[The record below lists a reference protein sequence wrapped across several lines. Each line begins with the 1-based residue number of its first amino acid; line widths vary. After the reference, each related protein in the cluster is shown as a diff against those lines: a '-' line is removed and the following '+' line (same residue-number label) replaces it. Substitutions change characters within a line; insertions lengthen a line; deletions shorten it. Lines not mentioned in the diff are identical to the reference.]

1 MVSSRLPASHSTIEK
16 QYNNITM
23 NINWPTI
30 IDGLLI
36 SGVGYLVV
44 LLALS
49 LLYFVFRYLPNLLH
63 ARIRSRLRRQGK
75 NIREDEQLSMVGNE
89 SAAIA
94 TALYLYFNEVHDEEN
109 TIMTIKKISKRY
121 SPWSSKIF
129 GVMKNLKP

>member
-1 MVSSRLPASHSTIEK
+1 
-16 QYNNITM
+16 M

-49 LLYFVFRYLPNLLH
+49 LLYFVFRYLPNVLQ

>member
-1 MVSSRLPASHSTIEK
+1 
-16 QYNNITM
+16 M
-23 NINWPTI
+23 NINWPNI

-44 LLALS
+44 MLALS
-49 LLYFVFRYLPNLLH
+49 LLYYVFRYLPVVLH
-63 ARIRSRLRRQGK
+63 ARIRSRLRKQGK
-75 NIREDEQLSMVGNE
+75 PVKKDEQLALVADE

-94 TALYLYFNEVHDEEN
+94 TALYLYFNEVHDEED

-129 GVMKNLKP
+129 GVMNKIKP

>member
-1 MVSSRLPASHSTIEK
+1 
-16 QYNNITM
+16 M
-23 NINWPTI
+23 NINWSTVI
-30 IDGLLI
+30 NGLLI

-75 NIREDEQLSMVGNE
+75 HIREDEQLTMVGDE
-89 SAAIA
+89 SAAVA
-94 TALYLYFNEVHDEEN
+94 AALYLYFNEVHDEED

-129 GVMKNLKP
+129 GVMNKVK

>member
-1 MVSSRLPASHSTIEK
+1 
-16 QYNNITM
+16 M

-30 IDGLLI
+30 LDGLLI
-36 SGVGYLVV
+36 AGVGYLVV

-49 LLYFVFRYLPNLLH
+49 LLYFVFRYIPNILH

-75 NIREDEQLSMVGNE
+75 NIREDESVVLVGNE

-109 TIMTIKKISKRY
+109 TIKKKKKVSKRY

-129 GVMKNLKP
+129 GVMNKIKP

>member
-1 MVSSRLPASHSTIEK
+1 
-16 QYNNITM
+16 M
-23 NINWPTI
+23 NINWDII

-49 LLYFVFRYLPNLLH
+49 LLYFVFRYLPNVLH

-75 NIREDEQLSMVGNE
+75 NIREDESVVLVANE
-89 SAAIA
+89 GAAIA
-94 TALYLYFNEVHDEEN
+94 TALYLYFDEVHDEEN
-109 TIMTIKKISKRY
+109 TIMTIKKVSKRY

-129 GVMKNLKP
+129 GVMHNRLYEK

>member
-49 LLYFVFRYLPNLLH
+49 LLYFVFRYLPNVLQ

-75 NIREDEQLSMVGNE
+75 HIREDEQLTMVGNE

>member
-1 MVSSRLPASHSTIEK
+1 MSID
-16 QYNNITM
+16 
-23 NINWPTI
+23 WPTI

-49 LLYFVFRYLPNLLH
+49 LLYFVFRYLPDILH

-75 NIREDEQLSMVGNE
+75 DIREDESVVLVGNE

-94 TALYLYFNEVHDEEN
+94 TALYLYFNEVHDEED

>member
-1 MVSSRLPASHSTIEK
+1 
-16 QYNNITM
+16 M
-23 NINWPTI
+23 NINWQNI

-49 LLYFVFRYLPNLLH
+49 LLYFVFRYLPDILH
-63 ARIRSRLRRQGK
+63 SRIRSRLRRQGK
-75 NIREDEQLSMVGNE
+75 DIREDESVVLVGNE

-94 TALYLYFNEVHDEEN
+94 TALYLYFNEVHDEED
-109 TIMTIKKISKRY
+109 TIMTIKKVSKRY

>member
-1 MVSSRLPASHSTIEK
+1 MD
-16 QYNNITM
+16 
-23 NINWPTI
+23 INWPTI

-44 LLALS
+44 MLALS
-49 LLYFVFRYLPNLLH
+49 LLYYVFRYIPILLH

-75 NIREDEQLSMVGNE
+75 HLREDEQVTLVGDE

-94 TALYLYFNEVHDEEN
+94 TALYLYFSEVHDEEN
-109 TIMTIKKISKRY
+109 TIMTIKKVSKRY

-129 GVMKNLKP
+129 GVMNKIKP

>member
-1 MVSSRLPASHSTIEK
+1 
-16 QYNNITM
+16 M
-23 NINWPTI
+23 NINWPII

-44 LLALS
+44 MLALS
-49 LLYFVFRYLPNLLH
+49 LLYYVFRYLPNVLH

-75 NIREDEQLSMVGNE
+75 HIKKDEHQTLVADE

-94 TALYLYFNEVHDEEN
+94 AALYLYFNEVHDEEN

-121 SPWSSKIF
+121 SPWNSKIF
-129 GVMKNLKP
+129 GVMNKVKP